1 MQFEHD
7 PFLIIISSPSG
18 AGKSSLCDMII
29 KNDENVTLSISA
41 TTRKKRSKEINGQDY
56 FFIDEEKYQEL
67 IKQEEFLEHAKIFSN
82 HYGTPKKYVTDQL
95 KNGKDVL
102 FDIDWQGARQILEKF
117 DSKNILKI
125 FILPPSIEILQKR
138 LESRAQDDA
147 KTVENRM
154 KEAKNEVSH
163 YNEYDFIVIND
174 DLEESYKKIEEIIN
188 SYRIKRYKKDQLNSF
203 IDKLLK

>member
-163 YNEYDFIVIND
+163 YDEYDFIIIND
-174 DLEESYKKIEEIIN
+174 DLEESYKRIEEIVN